1 MSSVGENWNVLK
13 NLINIRLRVY
23 MQVSDAIFCLNWDY
37 YLNVKH
43 YNLMTYSRRNFIL
56 LYYLYNYIKWM
67 WNQFFLNLVSK
78 IFIRFLLDIHIFK
91 VTFYLLK
98 LYSIFLL

>member
-13 NLINIRLRVY
+13 NLINACLYASTGLYFV
-23 MQVSDAIFCLNWDY
+23 CLNCDY
-37 YLNVKH
+37 FLNIKH
-43 YNLMTYSRRNFIL
+43 YNLMTHLRRNFIS

-78 IFIRFLLDIHIFK
+78 IFIIRS
-91 VTFYLLK
+91 Y
-98 LYSIFLL
+98 YSNI